1 MIKTFLV
8 KIETESRYVYD
19 KQKTPWKVLCTVFI
33 HSSFRNIKLTRS
45 LRSLVRFMILHDS
58 WIKTVRTHFP
68 WSILYIFPFLT
79 YSLSTWRSIYKPP
92 SSLLWPSKKALGIIK
107 FSSYNS
113 HSTPLF
119 HKLAIF
125 TLDNLICFN
134 IALFMNDYNSNALST
149 SFHKFFACIKEVH
162 QYSTRLTVTSLKQEQ
177 IMELSLFVWWVQLN
191 WYGIPSR
198 MI

>member
-68 WSILYIFPFLT
+68 WSILYLCNTLCLLFIKKHRYCYLCRENVRRVTIYIKSNFLKFEK
-79 YSLSTWRSIYKPP
+79 LSSNFLQHFWTICKEFLSRIC
-92 SSLLWPSKKALGIIK
+92 
-107 FSSYNS
+107 
-113 HSTPLF
+113 
-119 HKLAIF
+119 LAGY
-125 TLDNLICFN
+125 L
-134 IALFMNDYNSNALST
+134 
-149 SFHKFFACIKEVH
+149 HV
-162 QYSTRLTVTSLKQEQ
+162 
-177 IMELSLFVWWVQLN
+177 
-191 WYGIPSR
+191 
-198 MI
+198 